1 MQWLLRSTHLCLGA
15 PLYPHRTLWRYTN
28 AVLLL
33 LLLLLDVHLMTSRE
47 LTSGFD
53 FWSRGHLRMAV
64 MHLPVKFG
72 ADIIMQCGVIDIL
85 PKLKM
90 AAAAILDF

>member
-1 MQWLLRSTHLCLGA
+1 
-15 PLYPHRTLWRYTN
+15 
-28 AVLLL
+28 
-33 LLLLLDVHLMTSRE
+33 MTSRE

-64 MHLPVKFG
+64 MHLPVKFR
-72 ADIIMQCGVIDIL
+72 ADNFIQCGVIDIL

-90 AAAAILDF
+90 AAAAILDL

>member
-1 MQWLLRSTHLCLGA
+1 
-15 PLYPHRTLWRYTN
+15 
-28 AVLLL
+28 
-33 LLLLLDVHLMTSRE
+33 MTSRE

-53 FWSRGHLRMAV
+53 FWSRGHLGMAV

-72 ADIIMQCGVIDIL
+72 ADIFIQCGVIDIL

-90 AAAAILDF
+90 AAAAILDLLGRHGTTHEGTLVVRTPC